1 MATILLGIEFTS
13 ESIIALLKIIA
24 IDIILSGDNAIVIAM
39 ATRRLPKEHQNKAIF
54 MGTAGAVVLRVIFAI
69 LIVFLLR
76 IPYVHLIGGILLL
89 WIAYHVLVD
98 DQSEAN
104 NIEASNNLFKAV
116 MTIIMADA
124 VMSLDNVVAIAGAA
138 SGHVGMI
145 VIGVA
150 ISIPIMIFG
159 SKLIVRVMEKYT
171 WIAYIGSGILAWTAA
186 EMITGDA
193 NVITML
199 HLDNA
204 IEIYGIIVGLT
215 VAVLGLG
222 YLRNKK
228 A

>member
-1 MATILLGIEFTS
+1 MEFTS